1 MTTNS
6 DPLANRLGALAL
18 RITDRMHAA
27 VSADGRSL
35 SSATALSALD
45 RFLDGPSI
53 DRLSSV
59 LGLSSSATVRL
70 VDRLV
75 ADGLVA
81 RASTADGRVSVVE
94 LTSAGRQEAGRIVA
108 GRAELL
114 DDVLAP
120 LSAEE
125 RAILHELVDKVLVGL
140 IRGPAV
146 GAWMCRLCDTPT
158 CGAVPGQPCP
168 LTIAALE
175 DPPS

>member
-1 MTTNS
+1 MTTSS

-27 VSADGRSL
+27 VAADGRSL

-45 RFLDGPSI
+45 RFLDSPSI
-53 DRLSSV
+53 DQLSSV

-75 ADGLVA
+75 ADGLVV

-108 GRAELL
+108 ARAELL

-120 LSAEE
+120 LSTEE
-125 RAILHELVDKVLVGL
+125 RAILHELVEKVLIGL
-140 IRGPAV
+140 IRGPTAS
-146 GAWMCRLCDTPT
+146 AWMCRLCDTPA
-158 CGAVPGQPCP
+158 CGAPPGQPCP
-168 LTIAALE
+168 VTIAALE